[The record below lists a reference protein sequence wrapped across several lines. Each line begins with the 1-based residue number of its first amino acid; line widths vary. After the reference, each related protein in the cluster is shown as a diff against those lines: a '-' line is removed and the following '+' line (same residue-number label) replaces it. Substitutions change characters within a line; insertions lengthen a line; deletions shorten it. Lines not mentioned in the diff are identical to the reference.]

1 MRAPLAGLV
10 FLFAAAQASAGAWPR
25 EEGSTFLSLSYT
37 VTTGARTL
45 LAAMQ
50 DIRSYGS
57 VYAEYGLTPRLTVG
71 LDAGYGMGEDEKV
84 GTALAFA
91 RLPVWTSAEGQ
102 RLAAELGFGL
112 LDDDSDGR
120 QLRIRPGLAW
130 GRGFE
135 SRRGAGWLGLDA
147 WAELRLPSQD
157 VALKADATAGLKP
170 NDDWMLIAQV
180 QAGRYPDD
188 GPLVRLAPS
197 VVRRLG
203 ERTHVQLSLIGSVV
217 GDDAMGVKLA
227 AWFSF

>member
-1 MRAPLAGLV
+1 MRASLAGLM
-10 FLFAAAQASAGAWPR
+10 LLLAAPQAAAGAWPR
-25 EEGSTFLSLSYT
+25 EQGETFLSFAYT
-37 VTTGARTL
+37 LTTGARTL

-57 VYAEYGLTPRLTVG
+57 IYAEHGLTPRLTVG
-71 LDAGYGMGEDEKV
+71 LDAGYGLGEDATV
-84 GTALAFA
+84 GAALAFA
-91 RLPVWTSAEGQ
+91 RLPVWTLDGGH
-102 RLAAELGFGL
+102 RVAAELGLGL
-112 LDDDSDGR
+112 LDDDTDGR
-120 QLRIRPGLAW
+120 QVRIRPGLAW

-135 SRRGAGWLGLDA
+135 SRRGGGWLGLDA
-147 WAELRLPSQD
+147 WAELRLPSGD

-170 NDDWMLIAQV
+170 NDDWMLIMQV

-197 VVRRLG
+197 AVRRLG
-203 ERTHVQLSLIGSVV
+203 PTTHVQLGLIGSVV